1 MEALPV
7 AALWALTVVAQK
19 HSLGSVKP
27 ETAFVIITLTHT
39 LFLLTYLALN
49 WKAIQGDF
57 VNVDRKLSFI
67 LLAGVFASFIGNM
80 LYYKLLNNNS
90 APVMSAAVS
99 ATPLFVALFA
109 YILLGT
115 RITLRQLAGII
126 IILFGVH
133 FLNVY

>member
-1 MEALPV
+1 
-7 AALWALTVVAQK
+7 
-19 HSLGSVKP
+19 
-27 ETAFVIITLTHT
+27 

-67 LLAGVFASFIGNM
+67 LLAGVFASFIGNL

-99 ATPLFVALFA
+99 TTPLFVALFA

-115 RITLRQLAGII
+115 RITLRQLSGII